1 MRRRRLWLL
10 RIFSC
15 SSSEYDAALRNYRS
29 ILLTEP
35 GIRLGRHVL
44 KSNFALAPMAGLTD
58 VPFRTMAWRFGAA
71 YMVSEMVSDKPE
83 LWETGKSRLR
93 RVPVPGVTP
102 VAVQIAGTDP
112 KAMAE
117 AARRHVDDGVD
128 VIDINFGCPAKKVCK
143 KFAGSALLADLDL
156 FGEIVESVANAV
168 DVPVTVK
175 TRTGLTPGDGLGIRA
190 GLIAEGAGAQMVVMH
205 GRSRAC
211 RFVGQVRYDAVAA
224 LKQAIKIPVLVNGDI
239 RTLEDT
245 AAVLEL
251 TGADGVMI
259 GRGAFGQPW
268 IFQSLLEGT
277 TPGLEERWSV
287 VLEHIQLMHEFYGD
301 KSGARI
307 SRKHIEAYGQTLG
320 FDPRPGLRLEC
331 PREQLAWLRT
341 TCADELET
349 KLAA

>member
-1 MRRRRLWLL
+1 
-10 RIFSC
+10 
-15 SSSEYDAALRNYRS
+15 
-29 ILLTEP
+29 
-35 GIRLGRHVL
+35 
-44 KSNFALAPMAGLTD
+44 MAC
-58 VPFRTMAWRFGAA
+58 P
-71 YMVSEMVSDKPE
+71 P
-83 LWETGKSRLR
+83 LR
-93 RVPVPGVTP
+93 RARVPRSWCRV
-102 VAVQIAGTDP
+102 
-112 KAMAE
+112 
-117 AARRHVDDGVD
+117 RRSCWPRS
-128 VIDINFGCPAKKVCK
+128 GCPDHAVRWQ
-143 KFAGSALLADLDL
+143 S
-156 FGEIVESVANAV
+156 GEFI
-168 DVPVTVK
+168 
-175 TRTGLTPGDGLGIRA
+175 
-190 GLIAEGAGAQMVVMH
+190 
-205 GRSRAC
+205 C
-211 RFVGQVRYDAVAA
+211 
-224 LKQAIKIPVLVNGDI
+224 GDI